1 MMSIA
6 DQKRGADEYVVYD
19 KMLRLVVGRVLFVLL
34 LVLASFWRAGGFADL
49 ARGEDSPDGLLL
61 VFSAIF
67 AFSIVYIICLRFVP
81 APLWQVRAQ
90 FAVDLIAITWLV
102 TQTGDIISPYVT
114 LYVVLISV
122 AGFFLGKTETLVL
135 AIVCAVAFTAL
146 SVLASNSL
154 INSAAGEQPGSRILQ
169 IVGVND
175 VAILLVGLLAAR
187 LSERR
192 RLSEEL
198 KHSEE
203 SFADLHL
210 LHERMVESIG
220 SGLVTTDLS
229 GRIYAFNRAAEA
241 ITDVRVSDALGR
253 SVDEVLGRSIGAEV
267 ERCLESAK
275 GGTPIDINF
284 EAGFQN
290 GTGPPRVTA
299 SCSIAPLLGRSGNT
313 TGLIITL
320 LDVTHMRELEES
332 VRHSDRLAA
341 VGRMA
346 AGLAH
351 EIRNPLGSM
360 SSALQFLQERPGRP
374 ADESNLM
381 DIVLRESDRMNNII
395 TNFLAFARPAS
406 NGPTL
411 QHEVIDVSTSLSDC
425 VALIKHSPESTPSH
439 EFAVDAE
446 DGLQIEGDE
455 TQLKQVCW
463 NLARN
468 AIEAMPNGGKLTV
481 SAFSEA
487 GSVVVLF
494 SDTGVGMEREMVGR
508 VFEPF
513 VSGSGGM
520 GLGLSIVHRIVQEH
534 GGRISVDSVPGR
546 GTTVRVEFSQKQI

>member
-6 DQKRGADEYVVYD
+6 GQRRYADEYAVYD
-19 KMLRLVVGRVLFVLL
+19 KAIRLVIGRISLVLL
-34 LVLASFWRAGGFADL
+34 LLLASFWRTGGFAEL
-49 ARGEDSPDGLLL
+49 SLGEDSPDGLLL
-61 VFSAIF
+61 LFAAVF
-67 AFSIVYIICLRFVP
+67 AFSIIYVLGLRFAP
-81 APLWQVRAQ
+81 APLWQVRIQ
-90 FAVDLIAITWLV
+90 FAVDVVAITWLV
-102 TQTGDIISPYVT
+102 VHTGDIISPYVT
-114 LYVVLISV
+114 LYIVLISV

-135 AIVCAVAFTAL
+135 AMVCAIAFTAL

-154 INSAAGEQPGSRILQ
+154 ILSSAGDQPGSRILQ

-210 LHERMVESIG
+210 LHERIVESIG
-220 SGLVTTDLS
+220 SGLITTDMS
-229 GRIYAFNRAAEA
+229 GRIYTFNRAAERITA
-241 ITDVRVSDALGR
+241 IRAEDAIGRNFKELFGAKTATEMEGRLDSLGAGTH
-253 SVDEVLGRSIGAEV
+253 SEVQ
-267 ERCLESAK
+267 
-275 GGTPIDINF
+275 F

-290 GTGPPRVTA
+290 GDGPPRVTA
-299 SCSIAPLLGRSGNT
+299 ACSVAPLLGKAGETSGF
-313 TGLIITL
+313 IITL
-320 LDVTHMRELEES
+320 LDVTQMRELEETL
-332 VRHSDRLAA
+332 RRSDRLAA

-374 ADESNLM
+374 KDEAKLM

-395 TNFLAFARPAS
+395 TNFLAFARPAQS
-406 NGPTL
+406 HVSL
-411 QHEVIDVSTSLSDC
+411 KHDVIDVSAAVSDC
-425 VALIKHSPESTPSH
+425 ISLIKHGPEAAAGH
-439 EFAVDAE
+439 EFVLDAKA
-446 DGLQIEGDE
+446 GLQIVGDNS
-455 TQLKQVCW
+455 QLKQVCW

-468 AIEAMPNGGKLTV
+468 ALKAMPDGGRLTV
-481 SAFSEA
+481 SSFSEV
-487 GSVVVLF
+487 GNVVVMF
-494 SDTGVGMEREMVGR
+494 ADTGSGMEPEMVER
-508 VFEPF
+508 IFEPF

-534 GGRISVDSVPGR
+534 GGSIRIESQPGE
-546 GTTVRVEFSQKQI
+546 GTRVKIEFPQAQN